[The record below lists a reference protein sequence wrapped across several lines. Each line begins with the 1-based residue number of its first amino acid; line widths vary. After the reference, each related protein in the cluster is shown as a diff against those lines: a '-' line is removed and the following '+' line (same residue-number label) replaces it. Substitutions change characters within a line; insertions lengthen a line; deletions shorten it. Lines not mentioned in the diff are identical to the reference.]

1 MSCSNF
7 DRKRKPNKCQKVLGK
22 DLTVPCIE
30 MNIKQ
35 KVRLKTRPTN
45 VDIFCRE

>member
-1 MSCSNF
+1 MSCSDF
-7 DRKRKPNKCQKVLGK
+7 HRKRKPSKCQKVLAK
-22 DLTVPCIE
+22 DLTVHCIG